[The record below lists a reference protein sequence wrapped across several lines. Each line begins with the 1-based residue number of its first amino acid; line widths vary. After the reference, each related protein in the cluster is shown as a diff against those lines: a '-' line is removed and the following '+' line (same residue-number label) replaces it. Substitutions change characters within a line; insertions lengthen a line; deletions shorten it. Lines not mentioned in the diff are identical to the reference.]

1 MPLYND
7 EMLVKVV
14 LKHYQSASRI
24 IFFDMGSTDD
34 GPKIAISGNREVIFV
49 ENKFDDLIN
58 IKIKNEAWKDLASN
72 NDYVI
77 VQDTDELIF
86 FPDSP
91 NDIISKLYDWKCN
104 SISHSCVTSYAVI
117 MEDEEWLQV
126 NTRLMCN
133 QHPTLSFTNGTRDD
147 PICLEMNFPPNMYD
161 KPMIFNPNAIRNTNF
176 FPGQHDW
183 APEFIKTP
191 KSPSVRPLMLHC
203 RYLGRNREKL
213 RTQQTR
219 ERIKHQF
226 HLGFG
231 VQYNITDDQI
241 DDRIN
246 YIYNSKKNINIFS
259 GFIKYVSH
267 QGANNFLLALNKE
280 SDFITKN
287 LIAGKTW
294 EPTVSSAIASLSN
307 KNSLF
312 IDIGAN
318 IGIHA
323 LTAANCGSNVIA
335 FEPHPANFKIL
346 KKAIIANG

>member
-1 MPLYND
+1 
-7 EMLVKVV
+7 
-14 LKHYQSASRI
+14 
-24 IFFDMGSTDD
+24 
-34 GPKIAISGNREVIFV
+34 
-49 ENKFDDLIN
+49 
-58 IKIKNEAWKDLASN
+58 
-72 NDYVI
+72 
-77 VQDTDELIF
+77 
-86 FPDSP
+86 
-91 NDIISKLYDWKCN
+91 
-104 SISHSCVTSYAVI
+104 
-117 MEDEEWLQV
+117 
-126 NTRLMCN
+126 
-133 QHPTLSFTNGTRDD
+133 
-147 PICLEMNFPPNMYD
+147 
-161 KPMIFNPNAIRNTNF
+161 
-176 FPGQHDW
+176 
-183 APEFIKTP
+183 
-191 KSPSVRPLMLHC
+191 MLHC